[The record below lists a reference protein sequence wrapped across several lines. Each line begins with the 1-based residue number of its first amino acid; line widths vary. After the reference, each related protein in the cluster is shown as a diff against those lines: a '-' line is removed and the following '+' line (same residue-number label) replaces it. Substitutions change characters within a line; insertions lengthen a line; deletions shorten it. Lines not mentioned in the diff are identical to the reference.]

1 MAQGTF
7 AIVASV
13 GGITVNQALTVT
25 ADHPNA
31 YQLPLPIAWA
41 GTISSATVTL
51 PDGHAIVSGTVNV
64 YWVAGGVQECRYGC
78 SATVTGDACALTS
91 GTGNTLPTSG
101 AVTVGQVVQFA
112 TEIYSSGVQF
122 IVLNADHLGHA
133 VLEKSDSTSVL
144 PLLLAQNQ
152 PWFWSSVSG
161 VSNPLTQPVG
171 LCQASNG
178 DATSAAVLTIL
189 SMENV

>member
-13 GGITVNQALTVT
+13 GGITINQAITT
-25 ADHPNA
+25 TGDHPNP

-41 GTISSATVTL
+41 GTIASATVTL
-51 PDGHAIVSGTVNV
+51 PDGHAIVSGTVDV
-64 YWVAGGVQECRYGC
+64 YWVAGGSQQCRYGC
-78 SATVTGDACALTS
+78 SATVTVDACALTG
-91 GTGNTLPTSG
+91 GTGDTLPTSG
-101 AVTVGQVVQFA
+101 TVSVGQVVQFA

-122 IVLNADHLGHA
+122 IVVNASNLGHA
-133 VLEKSDSTSVL
+133 VLEQSDSTSVL
-144 PLLLAQNQ
+144 PLLLPQNQ
-152 PWFWSSVSG
+152 PWSWSSVSG